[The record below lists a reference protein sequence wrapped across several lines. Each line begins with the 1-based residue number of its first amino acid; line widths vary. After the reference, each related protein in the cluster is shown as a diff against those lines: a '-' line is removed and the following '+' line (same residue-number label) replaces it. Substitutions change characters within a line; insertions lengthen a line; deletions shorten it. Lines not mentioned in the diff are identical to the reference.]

1 VQKIIRQGLLY
12 KPVVATGKA
21 SVIRHTE
28 ALFNVAVNF
37 SRLQEMATNK
47 PQVLAYLHPV
57 VYEHLAEFK
66 DQHDIQSLSRAV
78 EIALCDYFGIKAQG
92 VLLPVSLEISQ
103 GCLHKSE
110 NSLEV
115 KVATLSLKYEY
126 LCEALTKLS
135 NEPNTIPQQIS
146 ATTSSILTQ
155 PNQMEFKAADRTPL
169 PSSFVLPKGLSTE
182 VVKKGLTGAALAKR
196 LKSSSSTVS
205 NKRSKP
211 NFSEWSMAL
220 DQDNIAWEYRCV
232 TRRFHPID
240 LEKSMVK
247 DRINCQ

>member
-37 SRLQEMATNK
+37 SRLQGMATNK

-57 VYEHLAEFK
+57 VYERLAEFK

-78 EIALCDYFGIKAQG
+78 GGSSLRLLWDKSTRGFASCWFGNIQR
-92 VLLPVSLEISQ
+92 L
-103 GCLHKSE
+103 LHKSD
-110 NSLEV
+110 NSLEA
-115 KVATLSLKYEY
+115 KVAVLSLKYEY
-126 LCEALTKLS
+126 LCDALAKLS
-135 NEPNTIPQQIS
+135 NEPNTTLQQFS

-182 VVKKGLTGAALAKR
+182 VVKKGLTGTALAKR

-220 DQDNIAWEYRCV
+220 DQDNIAWEYRSV
-232 TRRFHPID
+232 TRRFHPIE
-240 LEKSMVK
+240 LKNKSE
-247 DRINCQ
+247 R

>member
-28 ALFNVAVNF
+28 ALLNVAVNF
-37 SRLQEMATNK
+37 SKLQGMATNK

-57 VYEHLAEFK
+57 VYERLAEFK

-78 EIALCDYFGIKAQG
+78 EVALCDYFGIKAQG
-92 VLLPVSLEISQ
+92 VLLPVGLEISK
-103 GCLHKSE
+103 GCIHKID
-110 NSLEV
+110 NTLEA
-115 KVATLSLKYEY
+115 KVAVLSLKYEY
-126 LCEALTKLS
+126 LCDALAKLS
-135 NEPNTIPQQIS
+135 NEPNSTFQQFS

-155 PNQMEFKAADRTPL
+155 PNQMEFKAVDRTPL

-182 VVKKGLTGAALAKR
+182 VVKKGLTGTALAKR

-220 DQDNIAWEYRCV
+220 DQDDIAWEYRSV
-232 TRRFHPID
+232 TRRFHPIE
-240 LEKSMVK
+240 LKK
-247 DRINCQ
+247 